1 MQTETFECWEHGLNS
16 CLWVRPISN
25 YLLNRNQRTEESD
38 AVQAA
43 RRRYLEKQ
51 KWENLDKSE
60 RTEVSFYNNLL
71 YVVHQECP
79 DFFLIEPKTIVIKL
93 KSQRLSFASRA
104 WSYALSFQVSRLFL
118 NPSFNKTQASTRHA
132 VQKKWKAMYHVSHN
146 VTYFIV
152 KC

>member
-1 MQTETFECWEHGLNS
+1 MQTETFECWQHELNS

-71 YVVHQECP
+71 
-79 DFFLIEPKTIVIKL
+79 
-93 KSQRLSFASRA
+93 
-104 WSYALSFQVSRLFL
+104 
-118 NPSFNKTQASTRHA
+118 
-132 VQKKWKAMYHVSHN
+132 
-146 VTYFIV
+146 
-152 KC
+152 

>member
-79 DFFLIEPKTIVIKL
+79 NSFLIEPKTIVIKL
-93 KSQRLSFASRA
+93 KSQRLSLHPEHGDMRSVFRGH
-104 WSYALSFQVSRLFL
+104 SFFRTLHTTKHR
-118 NPSFNKTQASTRHA
+118 PA
-132 VQKKWKAMYHVSHN
+132 
-146 VTYFIV
+146 
-152 KC
+152 

>member
-1 MQTETFECWEHGLNS
+1 MLATWAEFLFMGAANS
-16 CLWVRPISN
+16 I

-60 RTEVSFYNNLL
+60 RTEVSFYNNLI

-79 DFFLIEPKTIVIKL
+79 NSLLIQPTSI
-93 KSQRLSFASRA
+93 LS
-104 WSYALSFQVSRLFL
+104 
-118 NPSFNKTQASTRHA
+118 
-132 VQKKWKAMYHVSHN
+132 
-146 VTYFIV
+146 
-152 KC
+152 